1 MGVIVAASTLW
12 FLSSLGTWMPAPVS
26 IVPALAAEGAATTA
40 DFADIVDRVKRAVI
54 GIRAR
59 AEIGA
64 DVPSDVPSD
73 RFPRPRTTPRNEPDT
88 PFGVLPDD
96 LAPPRQDL
104 PNQPRRERSRAA
116 TSQGSGFF
124 IHPDGYAVT
133 TNHVTEHSSS
143 IDIKT
148 DDGKTYRATVV
159 GSDPRTDLALIK
171 VEGGSGFPFV
181 RMSERSPRVGEWVL
195 AIGNPFGLGG
205 TVTAGIIS
213 SRARDIGTG
222 AATDFLQI
230 DAPINQ
236 GNSGGPTFDL
246 SGAVVGV
253 NSAIFSPTG
262 GSIGIGFAIPAET
275 VRPVVA
281 QLKDKGRMA
290 RGWLGIEVQPVSLQA
305 AGNSGLKK
313 VQGALVAREHADGPA
328 AKAGIKAGDVITSLN
343 NEPVR
348 DARDL
353 IRRIGVLGPGEGVTL
368 VVSRQGEEQVVT
380 VTLAD
385 EPRSPAASDPATTGS
400 GRPLPR

>member
-1 MGVIVAASTLW
+1 MFPRLDSSARLMGVVVSASTLW

-26 IVPALAAEGAATTA
+26 IVPARAAEGVATTA
-40 DFADIVDRVKRAVI
+40 DFADIVDRVKPAVI

-133 TNHVTEHSSS
+133 ANHVTEHSTS

-195 AIGNPFGLGG
+195 A
-205 TVTAGIIS
+205 
-213 SRARDIGTG
+213 
-222 AATDFLQI
+222 
-230 DAPINQ
+230 
-236 GNSGGPTFDL
+236 
-246 SGAVVGV
+246 
-253 NSAIFSPTG
+253 
-262 GSIGIGFAIPAET
+262 
-275 VRPVVA
+275 
-281 QLKDKGRMA
+281 
-290 RGWLGIEVQPVSLQA
+290 
-305 AGNSGLKK
+305 
-313 VQGALVAREHADGPA
+313 
-328 AKAGIKAGDVITSLN
+328 
-343 NEPVR
+343 
-348 DARDL
+348 
-353 IRRIGVLGPGEGVTL
+353 
-368 VVSRQGEEQVVT
+368 
-380 VTLAD
+380 
-385 EPRSPAASDPATTGS
+385 
-400 GRPLPR
+400 